1 MPKYLYSAI
10 SNFFN
15 GDDKMDKKPFAYC
28 CIVALLFIGV
38 MVFVSLFFNLQDYQ
52 FRGPLVRHSPARAL
66 TSVDHG
72 HQYIPEMKLIAG
84 ICALLLVGY
93 LFWTFYRKV
102 QKSNRAD
109 QIARERSL
117 YNISLATGQTEYD
130 LFCKSAEDWSISDH
144 RIDQDFKRYMIDES
158 LPYYVKDFVRRNLE
172 HIDEA
177 LIKIEPVK
185 TTSLWDWVK
194 ALLVFPGCFF
204 LILFMALIS

>member
-1 MPKYLYSAI
+1 ME
-10 SNFFN
+10 
-15 GDDKMDKKPFAYC
+15 KKLFAYC
-28 CIVALLFIGV
+28 CIVALLIIGV
-38 MVFVSLFFNLQDYQ
+38 TIFVSLFFNLQDYQ
-52 FRGPLVRHSPARAL
+52 FRGPLVRLSPTNAVAGL
-66 TSVDHG
+66 DQG
-72 HQYIPEMKLIAG
+72 HPYLSEMKFIAG

-93 LFWTFYRKV
+93 LFWTFYWKV
-102 QKSNRAD
+102 QKSSRAD

-130 LFCKSAEDWSISDH
+130 LFCKSAEDWSISGH

-158 LPYYVKDFVRRNLE
+158 LPYYVTDFVRRNLE

-177 LIKIEPVK
+177 LIKKVPVK
-185 TTSLWDWVK
+185 TTSLWDWTK